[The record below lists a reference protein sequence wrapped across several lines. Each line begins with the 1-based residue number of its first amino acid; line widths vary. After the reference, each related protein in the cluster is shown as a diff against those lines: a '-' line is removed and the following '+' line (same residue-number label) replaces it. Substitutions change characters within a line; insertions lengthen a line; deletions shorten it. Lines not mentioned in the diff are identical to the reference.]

1 MSKRRNNRTCTNRKP
16 KQAIIAQQGATKSLT
31 RSAGTGEK
39 KRWHPGNTFAIA
51 MKVASIFGND
61 GFSNRAAFLG
71 NASPLMAS
79 GGFERSELTMDRE
92 TLTAAYRESWL
103 AKRIIDMPAEDMTRA
118 WYSLA
123 VALPNDAM
131 NDVYSL
137 EALHNVKQEI
147 TNALRWARL
156 YGGSIAVMALQG
168 INDDLEQPLDTD
180 LLLPGCFQGLLVL
193 DPTQGIEPSLE
204 LVSDLEDPDYGLPEY
219 YITNAEIDG
228 QHETLKIHHSRVL
241 RFIGRELPENEM
253 QKLNFWGA
261 SELEHIWDELVQF
274 HTASANAAQM
284 LFQANITTLQSDDL
298 MEKLC
303 LGTTEN
309 REQVFETLHG
319 ENLFRNNFGMYL
331 LGAGDKMQN
340 LSYNFAG
347 VPEIFDRLMMNMAGA
362 AEIPETRLF
371 GRSPQGMNS
380 TGEADLQHYYDMI
393 AQLQERMLRPAL
405 EKLLPILTISCW
417 GFVPEDMKI
426 VFNPIRTMSAETQM
440 KLATEHADI
449 VLKALE
455 KGAITRD
462 EARAELKA
470 YSAKTDMFAK
480 LA

>member
-1 MSKRRNNRTCTNRKP
+1 MSKHRNNRTRTNRKL
-16 KQAIIAQQGATKSLT
+16 QQIVAAPQDAA
-31 RSAGTGEK
+31 RSSKLPTVTEK
-39 KRWHPGNTFAIA
+39 KRWHPGNSLAIA
-51 MKVASIFGND
+51 MKVASIFGKD
-61 GFSNRAAFLG
+61 GFSNHAASIG
-71 NASPLMAS
+71 NASPLMTA
-79 GGFERSELTMDRE
+79 GRFERSGLTMNRE
-92 TLTAAYRESWL
+92 TLTTAYMESWM

-123 VALPNDAM
+123 VALPNNAM

-156 YGGSIAVMALQG
+156 YGGSIAVLVLRG
-168 INDDLEQPLDTD
+168 IREELDQPLDID
-180 LLLPGCFQGLLVL
+180 CLLPGCFKGLLVL
-193 DPTQGIEPSLE
+193 DPTDGIEPSME
-204 LVSDLEDPDYGLPEY
+204 RVTDLEDPDFGLPEY
-219 YITNAEIDG
+219 YTANVEIDEKP
-228 QHETLKIHHSRVL
+228 QFVRIHHSRVL
-241 RFIGRELPENEM
+241 RFIGRELPSIEM
-253 QKLNFWGA
+253 EKLNFWGA
-261 SELEHIWDELVQF
+261 SELEHIWEELIQF

-298 MEKLC
+298 MEKLS
-303 LGTTEN
+303 LGTDEN
-309 REQVFETLHG
+309 RAQVFETLHV
-319 ENLFRNNFGMYL
+319 EDLFRCNFGVQL

-340 LSYNFAG
+340 LGYNFAG
-347 VPEIFDRLMMNMAGA
+347 IPEVLEKLMMNMAGA